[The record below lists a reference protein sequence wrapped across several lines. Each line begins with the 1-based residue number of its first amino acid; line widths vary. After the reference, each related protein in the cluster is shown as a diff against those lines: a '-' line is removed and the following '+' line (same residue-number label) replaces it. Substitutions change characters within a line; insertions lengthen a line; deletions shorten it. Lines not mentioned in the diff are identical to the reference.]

1 MGLALLV
8 VLVTF
13 ANTFYAGYLQ
23 QREML
28 IRNTLESNQAYAT
41 KAAGLTDGFLQQA
54 LSQLGYSAQLLG
66 SGFDSPAVQSAETR
80 RLLQQNQTYNS
91 VVIVNAAG
99 KVLNISPPMAE
110 VVGQQI
116 GSSGMLAALQARQPL
131 VSEPFVAGTGR
142 LVIFISHPVFAPG
155 GEYLGFI
162 GGSVY
167 LHDQNALHA
176 VLGQH
181 HFLNGSYLFVVDRQ
195 GRLIFH
201 RDQER
206 VGENVMRNRV
216 VQSVIQ
222 RNEAG
227 SAESVNTRGESMLS
241 GYAPVGLTGWG
252 VVVQRPTELTLDV
265 LPLQVQ
271 GMLWKVAPLLVAT
284 LLAIWALARWIA
296 KPLHDLA
303 RIANRLDDADTAG
316 NIAQVPSWYYEVI
329 KLKQAILA
337 GLSQVQRRITRLN
350 TETVTDPLTGL
361 LNRRGMME
369 TLQAW
374 EEAGRPFS
382 VAVIDIDH
390 FKSINDTYGHD
401 AGDTVLRFLA
411 DHMRRAAR
419 AGDVLCRQGG
429 DEFTLL
435 LPATPAHEAVHAC
448 ERLTHGMAFE
458 HAYPGVTIT
467 LSIGVADFR
476 REDIHVNGTLKAA
489 DVALYQAKR
498 RGRNQLVEAERA

>member
-1 MGLALLV
+1 MANALRVSPGPAGDRGVSPGRWSADPWRFLPFLDSISSVVPVNPTPSTRSIFRILDRLGASRAASLATPLDLRRLIMGLALLV

-181 HFLNGSYLFVVDRQ
+181 HFLNGSYLFVAVSYT
-195 GRLIFH
+195 H
-201 RDQER
+201 
-206 VGENVMRNRV
+206 
-216 VQSVIQ
+216 
-222 RNEAG
+222 
-227 SAESVNTRGESMLS
+227 
-241 GYAPVGLTGWG
+241 
-252 VVVQRPTELTLDV
+252 LTL
-265 LPLQVQ
+265 P
-271 GMLWKVAPLLVAT
+271 T
-284 LLAIWALARWIA
+284 
-296 KPLHDLA
+296 
-303 RIANRLDDADTAG
+303 
-316 NIAQVPSWYYEVI
+316 
-329 KLKQAILA
+329 
-337 GLSQVQRRITRLN
+337 
-350 TETVTDPLTGL
+350 
-361 LNRRGMME
+361 
-369 TLQAW
+369 
-374 EEAGRPFS
+374 
-382 VAVIDIDH
+382 
-390 FKSINDTYGHD
+390 
-401 AGDTVLRFLA
+401 
-411 DHMRRAAR
+411 
-419 AGDVLCRQGG
+419 
-429 DEFTLL
+429 
-435 LPATPAHEAVHAC
+435 
-448 ERLTHGMAFE
+448 
-458 HAYPGVTIT
+458 
-467 LSIGVADFR
+467 
-476 REDIHVNGTLKAA
+476 KA
-489 DVALYQAKR
+489 
-498 RGRNQLVEAERA
+498 